1 LEEQGKKMT
10 RIFIIGGAGS
20 GKTTL
25 GRRISQHFDIPFY
38 EMDLVGWENGS
49 GPERSHETR
58 LHDVHEI
65 AIQPGWVAEGWHR
78 PWTSELLQAADQI
91 VWLDLP
97 WSIARQRIIIR
108 HLRASLAGTNK
119 HRGML
124 KLYRFL
130 RDVKL
135 FYTSKQPGQNTR
147 LEAAKDLQPY
157 ISKIIHCQ
165 RPTNVDA
172 LLVQIVGATQ

>member
-1 LEEQGKKMT
+1 M

-38 EMDLVGWENGS
+38 EMDLVGWENGV
-49 GPERSHETR
+49 GAERPHELR

-65 AIQPGWVAEGWHR
+65 ALQQAWVAEGWHR
-78 PWTSELLQAADQI
+78 PWTNELLQTADQI

-97 WSIARQRIIIR
+97 WSIARQRIVVR

-130 RDVKL
+130 NDAKS
-135 FYTSKQPGQNTR
+135 FYIGKQPGQNNR
-147 LEAAKDLQPY
+147 LAAAEDLQPY
-157 ISKIIHCQ
+157 LSKVVHCQ
-165 RPTNVDA
+165 RPADVDA
-172 LLVQIVGATQ
+172 FLARMFGTTR